1 MKNKNV
7 PTSLAAGAPA
17 PKSYAKKYKGS
28 ELAIDNGEIASVR
41 STHSSNR
48 QTIGYVGGRS
58 GGHIVPALT
67 HARNHMTQHADDQV
81 LFIATDTPLDVAIVG
96 AAEHIHTKLYLK
108 LPNVPRRVCAMPAF
122 AYRFGVAF
130 IKSFRAMRTQRV
142 TQLISM
148 GGYVSLPVCLAARCL
163 RIPVTLFELNAHPG
177 RATLFLAP
185 YVSAVNVC
193 FEAARASF
201 SSNATRVNY
210 PLQYQQAPIEQEL
223 ADHKLLHGL
232 VAGKKVVLVLGGSQG
247 SVFLNG
253 LIGRWLD
260 ATPSVRDTVHIV
272 HQTGAN
278 DPCDWT
284 AWYRERE
291 IAATVFQYSNDLAL
305 WYSCAAL
312 VICRAGA
319 GTLFEVAFF
328 KKPCLI
334 IPLITTETSHQVDNA
349 QAMVQQFPGMF
360 CMLNQSDIQQNPEL
374 FFEQAAKQLQG

>member
-17 PKSYAKKYKGS
+17 PKH
-28 ELAIDNGEIASVR
+28 
-41 STHSSNR
+41 TT

-67 HARNHMTQHADDQV
+67 HARWHIEKHPHDQI
-81 LFIATDTPLDVAIVG
+81 LFIATDTALDVTIVSS
-96 AAEHIHTKLYLK
+96 ASHVRTKLYLN
-108 LPNVPRRVCAMPAF
+108 LPNVPRRVFALPAF
-122 AYRFGVAF
+122 AYRFSVAF
-130 IKSFRAMRTQRV
+130 IQSFRAMRSQRV
-142 TQLISM
+142 THLISM

-163 RIPVTLFELNAHPG
+163 RIPITLFELNAHPG

-185 YVSAVNVC
+185 YVTDVSVC
-193 FEAARASF
+193 FESAKASF
-201 SSNATRVNY
+201 PGNATRVNY
-210 PLQYQQAPIEQEL
+210 PLQYKQMPTEQEL
-223 ADHKLLHGL
+223 ADHKRVHGL
-232 VAGKKVVLVLGGSQG
+232 ASGKKIILVLGGSQG

-253 LIGRWLD
+253 LMGRWLD
-260 ATPSVRDTVHIV
+260 ARHNVHDTVHIV

-284 AWYRERE
+284 HWYRERE
-291 IAATVFQYSNDLAL
+291 IAATVFHYSNDLAL
-305 WYSCAAL
+305 WYSCVDL

-334 IPLITTETSHQVDNA
+334 IPLVTKDTAHQVDNA
-349 QAMVQQFPGMF
+349 KAMVAQFPGMF
-360 CMLNQSDIQQNPEL
+360 SMLNQSDIQQNPEL
-374 FFEQAAKQLQG
+374 FFVQIAKELQR

>member
-7 PTSLAAGAPA
+7 PTSLAAGVPA
-17 PKSYAKKYKGS
+17 PKNKLQA
-28 ELAIDNGEIASVR
+28 LC
-41 STHSSNR
+41 
-48 QTIGYVGGRS
+48 YVGGRS
-58 GGHIVPALT
+58 GGHILPALT
-67 HARNHMTQHADDQV
+67 HARCHVEKNPDDQI
-81 LFIATDTPLDVAIVG
+81 LFIATDTPLDVAIVST
-96 AAEHIHTKLYLK
+96 ASHVRTKLYLN
-108 LPNVPRRVCAMPAF
+108 LPNVPRRIVAMPTF
-122 AYRFGVAF
+122 AYRFCVAF
-130 IKSFRAMRTQRV
+130 IKSFRALRSQRV

-163 RIPVTLFELNAHPG
+163 RIPITLFELNAHPG
-177 RATLFLAP
+177 KATLFLAP
-185 YVSAVNVC
+185 HVTDVSVC
-193 FEAARASF
+193 FESAKASF
-201 SSNATRVNY
+201 SGNATRVNY
-210 PLQYQQAPIEQEL
+210 PLQYKQIPTYQEIV
-223 ADHKLLHGL
+223 DHKLLRGL
-232 VAGKKVVLVLGGSQG
+232 AAGKKVVVVLGGSQG

-260 ATPSVRDTVHIV
+260 ATPNVRDSVHIV

-284 AWYRERE
+284 HWYRERE
-291 IAATVFQYSNDLAL
+291 IAATVFHYSNDLAL
-305 WYSCAAL
+305 WYSCADL

-349 QAMVQQFPGMF
+349 KAMVQQFPFMF

-374 FFEQAAKQLQG
+374 FFEQVVKELQD

>member
-7 PTSLAAGAPA
+7 PTSLAVGLPA
-17 PKSYAKKYKGS
+17 LKGK
-28 ELAIDNGEIASVR
+28 
-41 STHSSNR
+41 
-48 QTIGYVGGRS
+48 QKTIGYVGGRS
-58 GGHIVPALT
+58 GGHIVPGLT
-67 HARNHMTQHADDQV
+67 HARLHVDKNPDDQI
-81 LFIATDTPLDVAIVG
+81 LFIATDTPLDVAIVST
-96 AAEHIHTKLYLK
+96 AAHVRTKLYLN
-108 LPNVPRRVCAMPAF
+108 LPNVPRRVFALPTF

-130 IKSFRAMRTQRV
+130 IQSFRAMRSQRV

-163 RIPVTLFELNAHPG
+163 RIPISLFELNAHPG

-185 YVSAVNVC
+185 HVTDVSIC
-193 FEAARASF
+193 FESAQKSF
-201 SSNATRVNY
+201 SRTTTCVSY
-210 PLQYQQAPIEQEL
+210 PLQYTQMPGEQEL
-223 ADHKLLHGL
+223 IDHKQQHGL
-232 VAGKKVVLVLGGSQG
+232 SADKKVVLVLGGSQG

-260 ATPSVRDTVHIV
+260 AVPSVRDTVHIV

-278 DPCDWT
+278 DPCDWN
-284 AWYRERE
+284 AWYRERK
-291 IAATVFQYSNDLAL
+291 IAATVFHYSNDLAL
-305 WYSCAAL
+305 WYSCADL

-349 QAMVQQFPGMF
+349 KAMVAQSPELF

-374 FFEQAAKQLQG
+374 FFEQVGRQILI